1 MLAFLGASENVAF
14 VTAIVLMLLI
24 GVVQLIGLGDHLGG
38 DFDADL
44 HADIHADGD
53 FNVLSWLG
61 VGRLPLLMLLIVF
74 LAIFGIAGLILQQ
87 AVSDWAGSPLDAWV
101 AGPAVAIA
109 ALPLTGFAARGLAR
123 ILPQDHTTAVPLEVL
138 IGTTAQVITGRAT
151 LGSPARARAE
161 DHHGQAHYVMVEP
174 DHSGQV
180 FEEGE
185 RVLLVRREGDLFR
198 AISRGDFRLPRLES

>member
-44 HADIHADGD
+44 HVDGD
-53 FNVLSWLG
+53 FNLLSWLG

-87 AVSDWAGSPLDAWV
+87 AVSDWAGAPLDAWV

-109 ALPLTGFAARGLAR
+109 ALPLAGFAARGLAR
-123 ILPQDHTTAVPLEVL
+123 ILPHDHTTAVPLEVL
-138 IGTTAQVITGRAT
+138 IGTTAQVVTGRAT

-174 DHSGQV
+174 DQSGQV

>member
-1 MLAFLGASENVAF
+1 VLSFLGASENVAF
-14 VTAIVLMLLI
+14 VTAILLMLLI
-24 GVVQLIGLGDHLGG
+24 GVVQLIGLGHFADG
-38 DFDADL
+38 DL
-44 HADIHADGD
+44 HADVHVDADL
-53 FNVLSWLG
+53 LSWLG
-61 VGRLPLLMLLIVF
+61 VGRLPLLMLLVVF

-87 AVSDWAGSPLDAWV
+87 AVADGTGAPLDAWIAV
-101 AGPAVAIA
+101 PAVAVA
-109 ALPLTGFAARGLAR
+109 SLPLTGLAARGLAR

-174 DHSGQV
+174 DQSGQV

-185 RVLLVRREGDLFR
+185 RVLLVRREGELFR
-198 AISRGDFRLPRLES
+198 AISRGDFRLPSLES